1 MARLR
6 KAGVFLLILVLIVA
20 GLGLAA
26 WDTVTDCVSV
36 LTKGV
41 GDGQYSLLGSDAAG
55 DLYVL
60 GQRDGAYMVVRGTE
74 TGKRRE
80 VIEISRDVL
89 PKDTVPAAFY
99 PAPDGSFYLG
109 LYDLGEPPVTLK
121 LYRLSADGKS
131 AEMVLSEPG
140 NGESISEQT
149 DSVRLSEFTGT
160 TDRVSFAVLTGNE
173 AHFYHRGRESGLL
186 DDGTVSEPGLR
197 NAKDLNSEVWVLVA
211 DAGLVRTDR
220 EALPLTEGGIITQLD
235 EAGIGV
241 YYVDGAGLNV
251 YYADFANWQPYSYIS
266 LENNRYDMDDCTDL
280 LVTRSGGVAV
290 LLDGNRL
297 VMDRGSA
304 VTDLTAM
311 LHRSTLQ
318 SVLILAGMLLGSLA
332 LTAVIWYVVC
342 VQRRSR
348 LPLLLRR
355 GLMLAAVAV
364 LSVTA
369 LIRVAIPAFARL
381 SAEREALDMM
391 SAAVELKRG
400 ECGTDDLPA
409 LAARGLSAAG
419 NGLFRDARGALAS
432 FDGAEWRLENG
443 GGLPKGVRAEL
454 YRSFDAEMAEEAAE
468 NGYSFRTV
476 GTGMDCRFLYAYH
489 VDGKILM
496 LDVSGE
502 GLVTKCRDDAGWMI
516 GALAGL
522 GALLTVL
529 ALLALVTV
537 TGGLRKLMNG
547 MEKLIQGERDVEVR
561 IDSGDELTSLGE
573 DLTALTKAMSD
584 REEEHRRLEASYRRF
599 VPERVLSL
607 LGKHSIYEVDKR
619 TFITRNLATMRFSF
633 YFPEETYEK
642 SGRGLFDNVN
652 ETIERT
658 ASIVT
663 GRGGAVFNFAY
674 DGYDAVFEEGSS
686 AAVSAAVAIQQEI
699 LEINR
704 EREAEERPHVSA
716 RITIDEGTVML
727 GVVGDENQ
735 IEPTSISTS
744 FTEARRLME
753 LCVRLDA
760 TILCT
765 ETVAARAEGYS
776 SRYIGKCS
784 AGGLPIRTY
793 EIFDGDPYESR
804 KFKEQTLETFADGIY
819 AFYAG
824 DYQKAKSVFLSLVRR
839 SAGDGCA
846 RFYLYLADRMEKEE
860 NAQPSLDAGL

>member
-6 KAGVFLLILVLIVA
+6 KAGIFLLILVLMIT

-36 LTKGV
+36 LARGV
-41 GDGQYSLLGSDAAG
+41 GDGRYSLLGSDTAG

-60 GQRDGAYMVVRGTE
+60 GQQDGRYVIVRGSE
-74 TGKRRE
+74 TGKRRDF
-80 VIEISRDVL
+80 IELSEDAL
-89 PKDTVPAAFY
+89 PEDTVPAAFY

-109 LYDLGEPPVTLK
+109 LYDLGESPVSLK
-121 LYRLSADGKS
+121 LYRFSANGKS
-131 AEMVLSEPG
+131 AEFLLSVPG
-140 NGESISEQT
+140 SGGSISEQT

-173 AHFYHRGRESGLL
+173 AHFYHRGEESGLL
-186 DDGTVSEPGLR
+186 DDGTVSQRGLR
-197 NAKDLNSEVWVLVA
+197 NAKDLNGDVWVLVT

-220 EALPLTEGGIITQLD
+220 EALPLTEGEMITQLD

-251 YYADFANWQPYSYIS
+251 FYADFANWQPYSYIS
-266 LENNRYDMDDCTDL
+266 LEKNRYDMDDCTDL

-290 LLDGNRL
+290 LLDGSRL

-311 LHRSTLQ
+311 LHRSATQ
-318 SVLILAGMLLGSLA
+318 SALILAAMALGALA

-348 LPLLLRR
+348 LPLLLRW
-355 GLMLAAVAV
+355 GLMLTAVAA
-364 LSVTA
+364 LSVA
-369 LIRVAIPAFARL
+369 AFAHVAVPAFAR
-381 SAEREALDMM
+381 SAAEREALNMM
-391 SAAVELKRG
+391 SAAVELKEG
-400 ECGTDDLPA
+400 ECGTADLPA

-419 NGLFRDARGALAS
+419 DGLFRDARGALAG
-432 FDGAEWRLENG
+432 FDEENWRLENG

-454 YRSFDAEMAEEAAE
+454 YQGFDAEMAEEAVE
-468 NGYSFRTV
+468 NGSSFRAV
-476 GTGMDCRFLYAYH
+476 GTGPDCRFLYAQN
-489 VDGKILM
+489 VNGKLLM
-496 LDVSGE
+496 LDVGGE
-502 GLVTKCRDDAGWMI
+502 RLVRKCLEDANWTTI
-516 GALAGL
+516 ALACL

-529 ALLALVTV
+529 ALSALLTV
-537 TGGLRKLMNG
+537 TGGLRRLMRG
-547 MEKLIQGERDVEVR
+547 MEKLIRGERDVAVR

-573 DLTALTKAMSD
+573 DLTVLTKAMSD

-599 VPERVLSL
+599 VPERVLLL
-607 LGKHSIYEVDKR
+607 LGKHSIYEVDKK
-619 TFITRNLATMRFSF
+619 TFVTRNLATMRFSF
-633 YFPEETYEK
+633 HFPEETYEK

-658 ASIVT
+658 ATIVT

-674 DGYDAVFEEGSS
+674 DGFDAVFEEGSAS
-686 AAVSAAVAIQQEI
+686 AVSAAVAIQQEI

-704 EREAEERPHVSA
+704 EREAEERPRVSA
-716 RITIDEGTVML
+716 RITLDEGAVML
-727 GVVGDENQ
+727 GVVGDEHQ
-735 IEPTSISTS
+735 IEPTSISAA

-753 LCVRLDA
+753 LCRRLDA

-765 ETVAARAEGYS
+765 EAVAAKAEGYS

-784 AGGLPIRTY
+784 AGSLPIRTY

-839 SAGDGCA
+839 SSGDGCA

-860 NAQPSLDAGL
+860 NAKPSLDAGL